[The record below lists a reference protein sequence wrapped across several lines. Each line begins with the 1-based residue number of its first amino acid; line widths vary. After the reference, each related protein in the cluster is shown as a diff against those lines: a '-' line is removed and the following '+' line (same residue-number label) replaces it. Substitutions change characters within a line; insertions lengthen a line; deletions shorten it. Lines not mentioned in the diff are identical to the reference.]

1 MAQQISIPWNDGPG
15 AIVLTLTGAGNDV
28 VVVTSTTDCIDHD
41 RQQVVTFVVQD
52 GAIRHDVGT
61 ASGHLIRTANGHTIS
76 TLANAMKV
84 SVTVTQPRTSKRLVV
99 TQNDHIVRTAS
110 GHMVRISN

>member
-1 MAQQISIPWNDGPG
+1 
-15 AIVLTLTGAGNDV
+15 
-28 VVVTSTTDCIDHD
+28 
-41 RQQVVTFVVQD
+41 
-52 GAIRHDVGT
+52 
-61 ASGHLIRTANGHTIS
+61 
-76 TLANAMKV
+76 MKV

>member
-15 AIVLTLTGAGNDV
+15 AIVLTLTGEGNDV

>member
-1 MAQQISIPWNDGPG
+1 MATQISIPWNDGPG
-15 AIVLTLTGAGNDV
+15 AIVLTLTGTGNDT

-41 RQQVVTFVVQD
+41 RQQVVTFVVAD

-61 ASGHLIRTANGHTIS
+61 ASGHLIRTASGHTIR

-84 SVTVTQPRTSKRLVV
+84 SVTVTQPRTAKRLVV

-110 GHMVRISN
+110 GNMVRIAN